1 MGASTKTWW
10 ILFLISIILIII
22 TGVLHTVTSVSMTEL
37 ARGRLLTQTSPV
49 AIVVSVLGFVNWI
62 LLPLSVIML
71 YTSLGKEKRWYE
83 IMNLYGFI
91 LTIGVFYL
99 ITPVLST
106 LNLGSM
112 TQALLDTFLTKFLYL
127 TFVPLLVIL
136 FFSLFESVRII
147 KKLA

>member
-1 MGASTKTWW
+1 MGANTKTWW

-37 ARGRLLTQTSPV
+37 ARGRLLTQSSPV
-49 AIVVSVLGFVNWI
+49 AIVVSILAFVNWI
-62 LLPLSVIML
+62 LLPLSIIML

-99 ITPVLST
+99 ITPVLSI

-136 FFSLFESVRII
+136 FFSLFESIRII